1 MKSARLTGCGSIV
14 ILREI
19 FITAICMSSAH
30 FIYQPPLDPLETV
43 YEDADLIVIDKPAGL
58 LSVMGR
64 LPQHQDSAYLRVL
77 KQYPHAKVT
86 HRLDMATSGL
96 LLFAKHR
103 QAEIAMGK
111 IFQTRK
117 IKKHY
122 VALVQGKIAD
132 SGCVEVPLITDWPNR
147 PKQKVDFEQGKQA
160 KTLYQLL
167 DDHPEHPYSR
177 VLLEP
182 VTGRSHQLRVHMQ
195 HLGHPIMGDKLYHP
209 DPFAFSLARMALHA
223 HALTFTQP
231 FTGVDVHLEI
241 KVPF

>member
-1 MKSARLTGCGSIV
+1 
-14 ILREI
+14 
-19 FITAICMSSAH
+19 MSSNH
-30 FIYQPPLDPLETV
+30 FIYQPPLEPLETV
-43 YEDADLIVIDKPAGL
+43 YEDADLIVVNKPAGL

-103 QAEIAMGK
+103 QAEIAMSK
-111 IFQTRK
+111 VFQTRK
-117 IKKHY
+117 IKKY
-122 VALVQGKIAD
+122 YIALVQGEIAD
-132 SGCVEVPLITDWPNR
+132 TGCVEVPLITDWPNR

-167 DDHPEHPYSR
+167 GYDPEHQYSR

-182 VTGRSHQLRVHMQ
+182 VTGRSHQLRLHMQ

-209 DPFAFSLARMALHA
+209 DPLAFYLPRMALHA
-223 HALTFTQP
+223 ACLSFTQP
-231 FTGVDVHLEI
+231 FSGIELNLEI
-241 KVPF
+241 SVPF